1 MTINENVTSVERYA
15 FSGCTSLETII
26 VKVTTPPASFEQ
38 SFDNSNYNNA
48 TLFVPEES
56 AQAYASALPWSKF
69 NKRGVVDSQ
78 GIRYTYAMVDGSP
91 KAMVVGY
98 KGWADDLVIAGSVK
112 GHDGLVYPVKEINT
126 YPAFELARNYFT
138 SITIPASMTTI
149 LEWAFAENVNL
160 KTVKVGWSDP
170 RDLSIIPRIF
180 NWTPINPNP
189 DDPENTNGE
198 GILYVPAGTT
208 ALYQSTA
215 PWSYFKTFIEY
226 QPGNANGDDDN
237 TIDINDVLAIVD
249 YILGK
254 NVPATF
260 NAAAADV
267 NGDGRVTIADAA
279 AVVNI
284 ILGNP

>member
-1 MTINENVTSVERYA
+1 M
-15 FSGCTSLETII
+15 L
-26 VKVTTPPASFEQ
+26 
-38 SFDNSNYNNA
+38 
-48 TLFVPEES
+48 EES
-56 AQAYASALPWSKF
+56 AQAYGATSPWSKF
-69 NKRGVVDSQ
+69 KNWGVIDSQ
-78 GIRYTYAMVDGSP
+78 GIRYTYATVDDSP
-91 KAMVVGY
+91 KATVVGY

-126 YPAFELARNYFT
+126 YPAFELAGNYFT

-149 LEWAFAENVNL
+149 QEWAFAENVNL

-249 YILGK
+249 YILG
-254 NVPATF
+254 NVPSGF
-260 NAAAADV
+260 NPLAADV

-279 AVVNI
+279 AAVNI
-284 ILGNP
+284 ILGMGN